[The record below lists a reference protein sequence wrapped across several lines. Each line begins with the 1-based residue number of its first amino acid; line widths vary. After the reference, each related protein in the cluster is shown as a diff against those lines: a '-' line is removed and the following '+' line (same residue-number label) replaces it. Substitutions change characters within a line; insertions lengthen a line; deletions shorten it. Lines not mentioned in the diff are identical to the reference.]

1 MKPIKVNGVVVH
13 CGNCINHEV
22 SPEDEPCKGCWKAI
36 FHTGDKSEI
45 CFEDIAFYPKDKEHF
60 LVVERLVKKYE
71 SQFTEMKKDAKMHG
85 VSMEE
90 LCKQFANRRTL
101 EVWIDGIR

>member
-13 CGNCINHEV
+13 CGHCVNHMV
-22 SPEDEPCKGCWKAI
+22 SPEDEPCKNCWKAI
-36 FHTGDKSEI
+36 FHTGDISEVR
-45 CFEDIAFYPKDKEHF
+45 FEDISFYPKDKAHF
-60 LVVERLVKKYE
+60 LAVESMVKKYKD
-71 SQFTEMKKDAKMHG
+71 QFASMKEDAKAHG
-85 VSMEE
+85 VSIEE